1 MAFEYRLVD
10 DWQDVNL
17 KKNSDMLYGNQFDDK
32 LQNCAGK
39 MLDFKLRVLGLVYE
53 HILESIEH

>member
-17 KKNSDMLYGNQFDDK
+17 KKNSDMLNGNQFDDK
-32 LQNCAGK
+32 LQNCAGE
-39 MLDFKLRVLGLVYE
+39 MFDFKLRVLRLVNE